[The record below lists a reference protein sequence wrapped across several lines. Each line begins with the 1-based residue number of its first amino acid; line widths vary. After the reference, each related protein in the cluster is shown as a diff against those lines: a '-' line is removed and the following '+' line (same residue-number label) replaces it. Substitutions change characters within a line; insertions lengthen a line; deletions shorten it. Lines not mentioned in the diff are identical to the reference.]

1 MHASVNSFDPGINYD
16 SLSSP
21 LNSWEILE
29 YIRDTTLNQY
39 VMDVFSSIECDTIL
53 SDLLV
58 ALKLWPKVER
68 EDVSKKNKI
77 NVHLIYL
84 VQANFSVNNIQ
95 KHSVIALYIC
105 LIKIF
110 FIFLYFSTICM
121 PKLLEFYLIFKKLN
135 PTVRLFT
142 FSPLKNPFFEFYHL

>member
-1 MHASVNSFDPGINYD
+1 
-16 SLSSP
+16 
-21 LNSWEILE
+21 
-29 YIRDTTLNQY
+29 
-39 VMDVFSSIECDTIL
+39 MDVFSSIECDTIL
-53 SDLLV
+53 SHLLV

-68 EDVSKKNKI
+68 EDVSKKNRI

-142 FSPLKNPFFEFYHL
+142 FFPPKKPFFRILPFIEFSDIKEQQFSTKTLYLVLHELIHL